1 MKYPIFYAVLFLT
14 AVTSSALAQ
23 QTIFSA
29 ESIEGAPRLEVI
41 QARQVKLSNE
51 PPLLFIHGYQMGA
64 WIFEDNYLPFF
75 YEKGYDVFAVNLR
88 GHGWS
93 EGAEDI
99 ERTTFDEYYDD
110 LERAVAYVQAE
121 TGQIPVLVGFSMGAV
136 LTQKYIQQN
145 QPHTAVLLGMG
156 NPRFGLPSFKNWSG
170 QYAGEHRPANLTAL
184 HQDPAFQ
191 RSLLFQDGEQP
202 KGHKKYI
209 TKLVTQAGSQAVWA
223 DLEKYTP
230 QPAKNTKVLIVAG
243 EHDPFT
249 PSAAL
254 QYARQLYDTEILI
267 LENTRHGVPVGENW
281 KKGAKGI
288 LQFLRQL
295 PVEEKISLM
304 GVEAEH

>member
-1 MKYPIFYAVLFLT
+1 M
-14 AVTSSALAQ
+14 
-23 QTIFSA
+23 
-29 ESIEGAPRLEVI
+29 
-41 QARQVKLSNE
+41 
-51 PPLLFIHGYQMGA
+51 
-64 WIFEDNYLPFF
+64 
-75 YEKGYDVFAVNLR
+75 R

-99 ERTTFDEYYDD
+99 EQATIDEYYAD

-121 TGQIPVLVGFSMGAV
+121 TGQMPVLVGFSMGAI
-136 LTQKYIQQN
+136 LTQKYIEEN
-145 QPHTAVLLGMG
+145 QPHTAILLGMG
-156 NPRFGLPSFKNWSG
+156 NPRFGLPSFKNWRRR
-170 QYAGEHRPANLTAL
+170 YAGEHHPADLTAL

-191 RSLLFQDGEQP
+191 RALLFTDNERP
-202 KGHKKYI
+202 DGHKRYV
-209 TKLVTQAGSQAVWA
+209 TKMVTQAGSQAIWA
-223 DLEKYTP
+223 DLENYTP
-230 QPAKNTKVLIVAG
+230 QPAKSTRVVIVAG
-243 EHDPFT
+243 EQDPFT

-254 QYARQLYDTEILI
+254 KYVHNLYDAEILI

>member
-1 MKYPIFYAVLFLT
+1 MEI
-14 AVTSSALAQ
+14 
-23 QTIFSA
+23 
-29 ESIEGAPRLEVI
+29 I
-41 QARQVKLSNE
+41 QARQEQQADE

-75 YEKGYDVFAVNLR
+75 QEKGYDVFAVNLR

-99 ERTTFDEYYDD
+99 ERATLDEYYAD

-121 TGQIPVLVGFSMGAV
+121 TGQLPVLVGFSMGAV
-136 LTQKYIQQN
+136 LTQRYIEQN
-145 QPHTAVLLGMG
+145 QPHAAILLGMG
-156 NPRFGLPSFKNWSG
+156 NPRFGLPSFKNWSR
-170 QYAGEHRPANLTAL
+170 QYAGEHGPTDLTAL
-184 HQDPAFQ
+184 QQAPNFQ
-191 RSLLFQDGEQP
+191 RALFFQDDEQP
-202 KGHKKYI
+202 KGYKKYI
-209 TKLVTQAGSQAVWA
+209 TKLVTQAGSQAIWA
-223 DLEKYTP
+223 DLENYTP
-230 QPAKNTKVLIVAG
+230 QAAKSTRVLIVAG
-243 EHDPFT
+243 EQDPFT

-254 QYARQLYDTEILI
+254 KYVHNLYDAQILI